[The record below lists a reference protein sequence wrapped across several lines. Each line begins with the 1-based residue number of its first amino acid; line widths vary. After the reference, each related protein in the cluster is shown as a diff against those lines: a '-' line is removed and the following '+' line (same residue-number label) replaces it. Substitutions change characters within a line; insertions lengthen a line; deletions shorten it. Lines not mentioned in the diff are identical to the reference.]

1 MPADAPDG
9 GFAHHRVERS
19 THTPI
24 HTEANAQKHE
34 QVAATALQIKP
45 THHELPLMTLIV
57 VFGIQQKKQCGSKE
71 HSEPEEEVRSTPHE
85 RLVRRFRRYELRH
98 VYERNL

>member
-1 MPADAPDG
+1 
-9 GFAHHRVERS
+9 
-19 THTPI
+19 
-24 HTEANAQKHE
+24 
-34 QVAATALQIKP
+34 
-45 THHELPLMTLIV
+45 MTLIV